1 MRKKSYQRK
10 VISRFQRKK
19 QFCQQDRLQG
29 NWCDWTIV
37 NGIEMELGDIVIC
50 GKTWGFYSKGSG
62 KQVSG
67 FGMFRKMGN

>member
-1 MRKKSYQRK
+1 M
-10 VISRFQRKK
+10 
-19 QFCQQDRLQG
+19 
-29 NWCDWTIV
+29 

-50 GKTWGFYSKGSG
+50 GKTCGFYLKGSG